1 MDNQALVSGNEVIDE
16 KKWCKY
22 FIPIY
27 IIPFFV
33 IGGIIFG
40 VFFLDNIYFQA
51 PGILVIFSIIFVLTG
66 IILIKYVYYKIG
78 YYIYFIYIII
88 STMRAVYFLF
98 AFLVLSLLVQ
108 LFVSAFDKTDE
119 DKKETE
125 EKFFWMRLQM
135 FLYFVITCC
144 IEYVLFF
151 SLIRRL
157 KLFDDYEKY
166 RLRQLGN
173 ITPV

>member
-1 MDNQALVSGNEVIDE
+1 M
-16 KKWCKY
+16 
-22 FIPIY
+22 
-27 IIPFFV
+27 
-33 IGGIIFG
+33 
-40 VFFLDNIYFQA
+40 
-51 PGILVIFSIIFVLTG
+51 
-66 IILIKYVYYKIG
+66 KYVYYKIG
-78 YYIYFIYIII
+78 YYIYLIYIII
-88 STMRAVYFLF
+88 STIRAVYFLF
-98 AFLVLSLLVQ
+98 AFLVLSLFVQ